1 MAKFAGAGLQI
12 GRHCLPDSGI
22 LRGEAAVR
30 KKSATRKRSSRS
42 SKDSHRALR
51 KHLLALLDSAEA
63 HLAFDAA
70 LAGIPPTQRGLLPPG
85 AVHTAWQLLE
95 HLRLCQWDI
104 LEFSRNPRH
113 VSPEF
118 PTGYWPATAA
128 PPSDAAWRESLAA
141 FRADRRAM
149 QKLVGDRRRDL
160 FARVNHPE
168 ARARHTLL
176 REALLL
182 ADHNAYHLGQ
192 LVLLQR
198 LLAAAR

>member
-1 MAKFAGAGLQI
+1 
-12 GRHCLPDSGI
+12 
-22 LRGEAAVR
+22 VR
-30 KKSATRKRSSRS
+30 KKTATRKKSSRS
-42 SKDSHRALR
+42 HTDGQRALR

-63 HLAFDAA
+63 HLPFDAV
-70 LAGIPPTQRGLLPPG
+70 LAGIPPAQRGLLPRG
-85 AVHTAWQLLE
+85 AAHTAWQLLE
-95 HLRLCQWDI
+95 HLRICQWDI

-118 PTGYWPATAA
+118 PAGCWPTTAA

-149 QKLVGDRRRDL
+149 QKLVAGRRQDL
-160 FARVNHPE
+160 FARVNHPA

-192 LVLLQR
+192 LVLLKR
-198 LLAAAR
+198 LLAAAT